1 MIQFWML
8 NTLTRPS
15 KNPQA
20 AVVCR
25 QGASMRSPRSW
36 WVTRPVLF
44 AVLFAVLVGQ
54 LRHTTNQV
62 DCYFMAT
69 KIEDLPIFPVY
80 FFWLHVPHF
89 CLLGWKKDFKSDDF
103 LFFLKTYH
111 WSNVPTVTYSN
122 LEFFSTCHDT
132 GGVRNSWEESLVRV
146 HAVLWIGFSWCS
158 TGMNMAIQNTIRW
171 SFSIPSQSLTAR
183 PWKVIFPIGKDRL
196 LTTIF
201 QGVNSLLNFWCVI

>member
-1 MIQFWML
+1 MEISLILNDLTKKTRVSHAQMIQFWML

-62 DCYFMAT
+62 DCYFIAT
-69 KIEDLPIFPVY
+69 KIEDLPIFPV
-80 FFWLHVPHF
+80 
-89 CLLGWKKDFKSDDF
+89 
-103 LFFLKTYH
+103 FFLIAFSPFLSFGEEEGLQVWWFLVFFFSIWLEQKT
-111 WSNVPTVTYSN
+111 SRNVPTVTYSN
-122 LEFFSTCHDT
+122 LEFFFYMSWHGWCQESP
-132 GGVRNSWEESLVRV
+132 GGKSRSGPCCFMNRIFLVLNRSERDNAKYMLHPDY
-146 HAVLWIGFSWCS
+146 HARASKEFLVCL
-158 TGMNMAIQNTIRW
+158 
-171 SFSIPSQSLTAR
+171 
-183 PWKVIFPIGKDRL
+183 
-196 LTTIF
+196 
-201 QGVNSLLNFWCVI
+201 